1 MTNKKNRLRRRFDR
15 SAILIAILFTCGL
28 FQFRSASAGVIVTF
42 AEVGNDVTATLS
54 GSFASL
60 PSSFYSV
67 NGWNEQPIVRGG
79 SDTRNIVNITDGA
92 IKDYRWY
99 SVAVPDPFYF
109 WGNGPAI
116 TTQASSQ
123 TINGNGHLLFD
134 NNREFSDRPVLLIQK
149 DYVVGTPFNSSL
161 TFAGATLSS
170 LGLNNPGTYTYD
182 LFDSNETFSVVV
194 STSGGGGA
202 AVPEPSSLAIAS
214 VLGLIG
220 WQRSRR
226 KSKQAN
232 G

>member
-42 AEVGNDVTATLS
+42 AEAGNNVTATLS

-60 PSSFYSV
+60 PFSYSV
-67 NGWNEQPIVRGG
+67 NGYSEQPIVRGG
-79 SDTRNIVNITDGA
+79 SDTRNIVNVTDGTLQ
-92 IKDYRWY
+92 DYRLY
-99 SVAVPDPFYF
+99 NVAVPDPFYF

-134 NNREFSDRPVLLIQK
+134 NYREFSDRPVLLISK
-149 DYVVGTPFNSSL
+149 DYVLGTEFTSSL
-161 TFAGATLSS
+161 TFASATLSS
-170 LGLNNPGTYTYD
+170 LGLNNPGTYTYT

-202 AVPEPSSLAIAS
+202 AVPEPSSLAVAS

-226 KSKQAN
+226 KGKQAN